1 MKRLLIAAGVV
12 GLLLALVGPIRER
25 IGRWLTASTSSQQ
38 SENPTTRVQSADSTP
53 SEADDVQSAIQEYR
67 MRSAKRVKQVQR
79 ALKQA
84 GFDPGSMDGLIG
96 HRTHTALIEFQKARR
111 LEPDGVLGVKTWEA
125 LSTYMRPGD
134 AVAKQEPMRGD

>member
-12 GLLLALVGPIRER
+12 GLLLALVGPIREG
-25 IGRWLTASTSSQQ
+25 IGRWLTASESSQK
-38 SENPTTRVQSADSTP
+38 SENPTTRVQSTDSTP

-67 MRSAKRVKQVQR
+67 LRSAKRVKQVQR

-84 GFDPGSMDGLIG
+84 GFEPGPSDGLIG
-96 HRTHTALIEFQKARR
+96 HRTHAALIEFQKAHR

-125 LSTYMRPGD
+125 LRAYMPTAQATDMST
-134 AVAKQEPMRGD
+134 Q